1 MEKGF
6 YHELFHSLCL
16 DFSGISYLLLKDK
29 IKDLLKVKSDYEISE
44 AYAEY
49 WATILN
55 SCFISFDILDDKEDY
70 EQFALYSEFCIQFE
84 RIFSMFQLVKVL
96 DYMGLRYKDLVSD
109 GRMAKSLKNILF
121 KEETNVLAYY
131 IIKTVLLYDYDK
143 FLFWCQK
150 YNISVVKF
158 DKNQL
163 NLRRFGN
170 YFEEMYKNRRL
181 IKSINDMEIKFSKLR
196 GDYTNP
202 NKNPINLT
210 TRMTICEDKV

>member
-1 MEKGF
+1 M
-6 YHELFHSLCL
+6 
-16 DFSGISYLLLKDK
+16 
-29 IKDLLKVKSDYEISE
+29 
-44 AYAEY
+44 
-49 WATILN
+49 
-55 SCFISFDILDDKEDY
+55 DDKENY
-70 EQFALYSEFCIQFE
+70 EQFGLYSEFCIQFE
-84 RIFSMFQLVKVL
+84 RIFSIFQLVKVL

-109 GRMAKSLKNILF
+109 GRMAKSLKNILY

-143 FLFWCQK
+143 FLFWCEK

-181 IKSINDMEIKFSKLR
+181 TKSINDMEIKFSKLR

-202 NKNPINLT
+202 NKTPINLT